1 MSGGGNGLSHR
12 LRRFFRNPTPRFDS
26 VRQLDVFLIS
36 AIVMVLVI
44 RTQLWLT
51 NYPQLGG
58 GDLHIAHL
66 LWGGLF
72 MLIAIWLALIY
83 VNRWSRRAAAVIGG
97 IGFGFFIDELGK
109 FITDDNDYFFQPAA
123 PLIYLVFIILFLV
136 IRTVARHQKPNP
148 EVALAN
154 ALDLLPSTVTGEFG
168 QEEHLAADQLLDQA
182 DPKDPR
188 VIAIRQYLATVEV
201 QPQQAP
207 TRFGLWVERMKHRI
221 TELTRAHWF
230 EPALVTVLIVWAF
243 FSLLGVIEIQTDLF
257 GLDQR
262 DKPIPGTAGELI
274 GWGRALSMLASV
286 AFVGLGTWRMLR
298 KHHQAAY
305 RAFSTA
311 LLISIFITRVFSF
324 FEIQF
329 TAVFGLAVDI
339 LMLAAIAAL
348 SARDEQEPEIFL
360 GDAGQR
366 ARPEV
371 ASGAQQAR

>member
-109 FITDDNDYFFQPAA
+109 FITEDNDYFFQPAA
-123 PLIYLVFIILFLV
+123 PLIYLVFITLFLV
-136 IRTVARHQKPNP
+136 IRTVARHQKPGP
-148 EVALAN
+148 DIALAN

-168 QEEHLAADQLLDQA
+168 HDEQLAADQLLDQA

-188 VIAIRQYLATVEV
+188 VIAVRQYLATVQV
-201 QPQQAP
+201 QPRP
-207 TRFGLWVERMKHRI
+207 DPSRLGLWWDRMKLRL
-221 TELTRAHWF
+221 TEITRAGWF
-230 EPALVTVLIVWAF
+230 EPAVVTVLIVWAF
-243 FSLLGVIEIQTDLF
+243 FSLLGVIELQLNLFDLE
-257 GLDQR
+257 GR
-262 DKPIPGTAGELI
+262 EKPIPGTAGELV

-305 RAFSTA
+305 RAYTTA

-324 FEIQF
+324 LEIQF
-329 TAVFGLAVDI
+329 TAVFGLAIDI

-348 SARDEQEPEIFL
+348 SSRDEQEREIFL
-360 GDAGQR
+360 GRAGHE
-366 ARPEV
+366 AEPEV
-371 ASGAQQAR
+371 SGGSQEAR

>member
-1 MSGGGNGLSHR
+1 MSGGGSGLSHR
-12 LRRFFRNPTPRFDS
+12 LRRFFRNPTPRVDS

-109 FITDDNDYFFQPAA
+109 FITEDNDYFFQPAA
-123 PLIYLVFIILFLV
+123 PLIYLVFITLFLI
-136 IRTVARHQKPNP
+136 IRVVARRQKPSS
-148 EVALAN
+148 ETALAN
-154 ALDLLPSTVTGEFG
+154 VLDLLPSTVTGEFG
-168 QEEHLAADQLLDQA
+168 HDERLAADQLLDQA
-182 DPKDPR
+182 DPADPR
-188 VIAIRQYLATVEV
+188 VIAIRQYLVTVQV
-201 QPQQAP
+201 QPKTDP
-207 TRFGLWVERMKHRI
+207 TRFGLWWDRMKLRL
-221 TELTRAHWF
+221 TEITRAGWF
-230 EPALVTVLIVWAF
+230 EPAVVSVLIVWAF
-243 FSLLGVIEIQTDLF
+243 FSLLGVIELQLNLFDLE
-257 GLDQR
+257 GR
-262 DKPIPGTAGELI
+262 EKPIPGTAGELV

-286 AFVGLGTWRMLR
+286 ALVGLGTWRMLR

-305 RAFSTA
+305 RAYSSA

-324 FEIQF
+324 LEIQF
-329 TAVFGLAVDI
+329 TAVFGLAIDI

-348 SARDEQEPEIFL
+348 SARDEQARELFV
-360 GDAGQR
+360 GDGEH
-366 ARPEV
+366 RPEAEV
-371 ASGAQQAR
+371 AGGSQEAR